1 MVKRD
6 GEASSCYEFGIENR
20 GDQMNAKVRLLID
33 EARKLSPDEQSELV
47 DALVEGLPATD
58 WYNQEDLAEWQRR
71 ADEARANPAATE
83 DADKV
88 MADLRAELKAM
99 RR

>member
-1 MVKRD
+1 
-6 GEASSCYEFGIENR
+6 
-20 GDQMNAKVRLLID
+20 MNAKVRFLID
-33 EARKLSPDEQSELV
+33 EARKLSPNEQSEIV

-71 ADEARANPAATE
+71 AEEARADPSKSE